1 MESILMNKGTGIVA
15 SVPSDSPI
23 DYLQLKHIKNNISNL
38 IKEYKP
44 NYDNL
49 DINNYNPVQI
59 INIEGMGQFPLED
72 VLNNLKITSI
82 KDIKKIELAKQKLYS
97 LGFYSGKMLVGEYS
111 GQEILKVK
119 ELIKKSLIA
128 SNYLISYYEPESEVI
143 SRTGDRCIVALVDQW
158 YLTYGENKWK
168 TDIMNYVLSSKFKT
182 YNKNVLNVIITIYL
196 LYNYILTLLEFN

>member
-1 MESILMNKGTGIVA
+1 MNKGTGIVA